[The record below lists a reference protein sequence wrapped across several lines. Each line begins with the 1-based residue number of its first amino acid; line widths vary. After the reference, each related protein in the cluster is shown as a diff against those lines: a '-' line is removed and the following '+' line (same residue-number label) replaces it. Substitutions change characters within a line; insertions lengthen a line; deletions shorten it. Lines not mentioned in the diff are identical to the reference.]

1 MMRPETAL
9 LTGEALLEMD
19 RKLSLASA
27 GAVALRAGYAEGTS
41 LSMMIELVLARED
54 SLAA

>member
-1 MMRPETAL
+1 MMRPEVTLPA
-9 LTGEALLEMD
+9 GETLLEMD

-27 GAVALRAGYAEGTS
+27 GALALRTGYGEGAS
-41 LSMMIELVLARED
+41 LSMMIELILAGED

>member
-1 MMRPETAL
+1 MMRPEVTFP
-9 LTGEALLEMD
+9 TGETLLEMD

-27 GAVALRAGYAEGTS
+27 GALALRTGYGESAS
-41 LSMMIELVLARED
+41 LSMVVELVLAGED

>member
-1 MMRPETAL
+1 MMRPEVAL
-9 LTGEALLEMD
+9 LAGEALLEMD
-19 RKLSLASA
+19 RKLSLAST
-27 GAVALRAGYAEGTS
+27 GAVALWAGYAEGAS

>member
-1 MMRPETAL
+1 MMRPEVAL
-9 LTGEALLEMD
+9 LAGEALLEMD
-19 RKLSLASA
+19 RKLSLAST

>member
-1 MMRPETAL
+1 MMRPEVAL
-9 LTGEALLEMD
+9 LAGEALLEMD
-19 RKLSLASA
+19 RKLSLAST
-27 GAVALRAGYAEGTS
+27 GAVALRAGYAEGAS